1 VPVPDFQSCMR
12 PLLVAVEDRQIHNFK
27 DAVQFVCNYLEL
39 TEEDIRKVLPSGK
52 QTYIKNRLAWA
63 RTYMNKAGLTQ
74 APARGQIQITERG
87 LKALAECPQRVDV
100 RYLRQYP
107 EFVEFHKAKTKPANS
122 ETIDSPAEFGKQL
135 DEQSTDKDPQER
147 LEEAHAEIQNN
158 IADELLESVKQQ
170 APDFLER
177 LVVQLLKAMG
187 YGGWSEK
194 SGSATQYTADGG
206 IDGVINEDPLGLD
219 TIYLQAKRYTDN
231 SVGRPDIQ
239 AFVGALEMKRAR
251 KGVFITTSQ
260 FSREALEYCQ
270 LIEKKVVLIDGRKL
284 AQLMIQYGLGVSTQQ
299 TYEVKAV
306 DTDFFNE

>member
-1 VPVPDFQSCMR
+1 MAIPDFQSCMR
-12 PLLVAVEDRQIHNFK
+12 PLLVAVKDRSTHQFQDAIQSVCDYFK
-27 DAVQFVCNYLEL
+27 L
-39 TEEDIRKVLPSGK
+39 TDEERREKLPSGK

-63 RTYMNKAGLTQ
+63 RTYMNKAGLTH
-74 APARGQIQITERG
+74 APGRGQIQITERG
-87 LKALAECPQRVDV
+87 LQALQECPERVDV

-107 EFVEFHKAKTKPANS
+107 EFLEFHTAKPNPSKNTDYS
-122 ETIDSPAEFGKQL
+122 VFAEEPS
-135 DEQSTDKDPQER
+135 DNTDPQER
-147 LEEAHAEIQNN
+147 LEEAYAEIQNSL
-158 IADELLESVKQQ
+158 ADELLETVKQQ
-170 APDFLER
+170 SPDFLER

-260 FSREALEYCQ
+260 FSREAREYCA
-270 LIEKKVVLIDGRKL
+270 LIEKKVVLIDGSKL
-284 AQLMIQYGLGVSTQQ
+284 AQLMVQYGLGVSIQQ
-299 TYEVKAV
+299 TYEVKTV